1 MASAEL
7 SHRLGLALG
16 TRTVGLAERDAVVSA
31 AAVALAWDDL
41 PPEVQAIVEDIEGR
55 PGWVDAEGA

>member
-1 MASAEL
+1 MAGPEL

-16 TRTVGLAERDAVVSA
+16 TRTVSLDERNAVVTA
-31 AAVALAWDDL
+31 AAVAQTWADL
-41 PPEVQAIVEDIEGR
+41 PPEVQAIVGDIEGR